1 MNVQHAP
8 TAMTE
13 SRERPSYARVPGR
26 WLILGRVGWVVLVV
40 LTLAIFFASL
50 PVYLALLQT
59 PCEGAACE
67 YQQLTHAQV
76 ETLKGMGLT
85 PGDYT
90 AYTVAL
96 TLAIMVVCLAVST
109 LIVWRRS
116 DDRMAFLVALMLV
129 TLSPILE
136 ATAVPDSPSAWQVSS
151 PRERQQTKWVVFG
164 LAVPITVAVSV
175 TVPYLIFPVFAEPGS
190 LYPLAY
196 NQVSIL
202 LGLCIPLSF
211 GFAMLRSRLWEID
224 VLINRT
230 LVYGALT
237 ASLAFVYFGLIF
249 ALQSLLRGLINQNND
264 VAIVVSILAI
274 YALFHPLRRRIQN
287 IIDRRF
293 YRRKYD
299 AAKIVATFSS
309 TLRQEVDLD
318 QLREQLLAV
327 VQETMQPTHVSL
339 WLRPPE
345 PARKHQTAWS
355 SPPPARERGEKS

>member
-1 MNVQHAP
+1 M
-8 TAMTE
+8 
-13 SRERPSYARVPGR
+13 
-26 WLILGRVGWVVLVV
+26 
-40 LTLAIFFASL
+40 
-50 PVYLALLQT
+50 
-59 PCEGAACE
+59 
-67 YQQLTHAQV
+67 
-76 ETLKGMGLT
+76 
-85 PGDYT
+85 
-90 AYTVAL
+90 
-96 TLAIMVVCLAVST
+96 
-109 LIVWRRS
+109 
-116 DDRMAFLVALMLV
+116 
-129 TLSPILE
+129 
-136 ATAVPDSPSAWQVSS
+136 
-151 PRERQQTKWVVFG
+151 
-164 LAVPITVAVSV
+164 
-175 TVPYLIFPVFAEPGS
+175 PYLIFPVFAEPGS

-202 LGLCIPLSF
+202 LWLCIPLSF